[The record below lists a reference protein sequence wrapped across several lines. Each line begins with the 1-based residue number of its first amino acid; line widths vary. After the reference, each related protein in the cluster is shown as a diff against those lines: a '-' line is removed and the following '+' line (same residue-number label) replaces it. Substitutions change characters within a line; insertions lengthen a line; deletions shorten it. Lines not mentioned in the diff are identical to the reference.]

1 MLPRINGEFRVG
13 SDPSLKFSQA
23 GKPFGNF
30 RAVASA
36 RKEVNGE
43 WTTTDEIW
51 VTVTVF
57 GKTAEMV
64 ADHVTKGALVLIEG
78 RVSEESWEKDGETR
92 KSVKVI
98 ADSVGLIPKVQ
109 SNTQSQPQ
117 QQQADPWASAPS
129 STEPPF

>member
-1 MLPRINGEFRVG
+1 MLPRIGGEFRVG
-13 SDPSLKFSQA
+13 SDPTLRFSQA

-57 GKTAEMV
+57 GKMAEMV
-64 ADHVTKGALVLIEG
+64 ADQITKGTVVYVDG
-78 RVSEESWEKDGETR
+78 RVAEDKYTTKEGVERTGI
-92 KSVKVI
+92 KVF
-98 ADSVGLIPKVQ
+98 ADTVAVVPKAP
-109 SNTQSQPQ
+109 TASQPQ
-117 QQQADPWASAPS
+117 QSAPDPWASQPT
-129 STEPPF
+129 TEPPF